1 MPPIPRR
8 YRLMP
13 FDKPLS
19 LLLVVLLLAGATRS
33 AAQRHNPGFLKRY
46 VNHLLNDTTEISRP
60 QLLIYP
66 TLAYAPETSWEFGA
80 SSVFVFYANR
90 DTTNRLSEVSA
101 FTFLTL
107 ERQYGLWIDHAL
119 YSQNNRWFSLGRV
132 RFQSF
137 PLLYHGIGA
146 NSPEEHL
153 AQVNATLLQIKE
165 RVLRKVRGSVFAGLE
180 IDYQH
185 LSSVEFIPR
194 EHQIVEYPLGSEGS
208 QNLGIGADILF
219 DNRHNILNVRKG
231 FFSELAFLNYH
242 HAWGSDHSFTSII
255 SDTRLYRPMN
265 VHNVLAMQ
273 LLGQFNIGGAPFNQL
288 AMLGGESI
296 MRGYYLG
303 RYRDNN
309 QIAFQTEY
317 RFLPLPLGF
326 TKRWGAAVFAGA
338 GSVFSELK
346 SLETSNLVLSGGA
359 GLRFLLFPKK
369 DIYTRLDVAFTREG
383 TGIYIFIG
391 EAF

>member
-1 MPPIPRR
+1 MKVQELSSAHSSV
-8 YRLMP
+8 LMP
-13 FDKPLS
+13 LTI
-19 LLLVVLLLAGATRS
+19 VLLLLASGTTS
-33 AAQRHNPGFLKRY
+33 SAQRQNPGFLKRY
-46 VNHLLNDTTEISRP
+46 VNHLLNDTIEISRP
-60 QLLIYP
+60 QLLVYP
-66 TLAYAPETSWEFGA
+66 TVAFAPETSWEFGA

-90 DTTNRLSEVSA
+90 DTTNRLSEISA

-107 ERQYGLWIDHAL
+107 ERQYGIWIDHAL
-119 YSQNNRWFSLGRV
+119 YSQDNRWFSLGRL

-180 IDYQH
+180 VDYQH

-194 EHQIVEYPLGSEGS
+194 EHKVTEYPLGSEGS
-208 QNLGIGADILF
+208 QNLGIGAGILF

-242 HAWGSDHSFTSII
+242 HAWGSDHSFTAVI

-265 VHNVLAMQ
+265 DRNVLAMQ

-338 GSVFSELK
+338 GSVFDNVR
-346 SLETSNLVLSGGA
+346 SLHATNLVWSGGA

-369 DIYTRLDVAFTREG
+369 DIYTRLDLAFTREG